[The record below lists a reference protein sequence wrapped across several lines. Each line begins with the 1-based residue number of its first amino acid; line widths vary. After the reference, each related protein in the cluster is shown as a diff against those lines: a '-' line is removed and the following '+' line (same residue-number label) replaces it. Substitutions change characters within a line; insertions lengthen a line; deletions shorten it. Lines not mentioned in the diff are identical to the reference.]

1 MLPISSIYLLFSQ
14 LPICNQWL
22 LPGSLLQASAFSWAP
37 SLHSAL
43 LAWAAPPVKLS
54 LVAWSPSSWDCEP
67 STLTLCPESSHSE
80 FGAEFSRRKERS
92 KVGRLFPL
100 KSGSFDFF
108 LKVYYTFWCPRK
120 ILLWDIHSTKH
131 FHQGVLL
138 LFLVKRFKNPTWT
151 EKLHWYLWK
160 NKIRMLFI
168 AFPTRKSNCLGIH
181 PS

>member
-1 MLPISSIYLLFSQ
+1 MAVTWVTTPGLCLL
-14 LPICNQWL
+14 L
-22 LPGSLLQASAFSWAP
+22 GSFPA
-37 SLHSAL
+37 
-43 LAWAAPPVKLS
+43 
-54 LVAWSPSSWDCEP
+54 
-67 STLTLCPESSHSE
+67 LCPPRLGCPTCQALSGGLVPLLLGLWTQHSHTLPRI
-80 FGAEFSRRKERS
+80 FSLRVWGWIFKKER
-92 KVGRLFPL
+92 KKEGRKTFFSL